1 MNLNFDELQVD
12 LHGCDSLEATAIVL
26 NALKE
31 LEEDEYH
38 FSYTF
43 IAGNGSGA
51 IKFLVEDILDKEG
64 YKYTYLNKSKSI
76 IKAFKK

>member
-1 MNLNFDELQVD
+1 MNFNFDELEVD
-12 LHGCDSLEATAIVL
+12 LHGCDSIEATAIVL

-38 FSYTF
+38 NTYTF

-51 IKFLVEDILDKEG
+51 IKFIVEDILEKEG
-64 YKYTYLNKSKSI
+64 YRYIYLNKNKSI